1 MLNKLLNAVKT
12 QLGKNLISIILGIG
26 LASIFRKACE
36 NERCLVFKAP
46 SVNSIKN
53 NIYQHDNSCFK
64 FNERSVNCD
73 SKKKKVTFA

>member
-12 QLGKNLISIILGIG
+12 QLGKNLISIVLGIG

-46 SVNSIKN
+46 SVSSIKDN
-53 NIYQHDNSCFK
+53 VYEHDNSCYK
-64 FNERSVNCD
+64 FNERSVDCD
-73 SKKKKVTFA
+73 PKKKKVRFA